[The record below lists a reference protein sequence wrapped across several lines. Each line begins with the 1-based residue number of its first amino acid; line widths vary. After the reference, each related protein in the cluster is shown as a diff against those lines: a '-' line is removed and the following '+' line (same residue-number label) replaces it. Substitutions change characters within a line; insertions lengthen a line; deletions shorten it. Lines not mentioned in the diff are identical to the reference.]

1 MLEGLPL
8 QVAGA
13 VDARASFL
21 TWQRQMRGALSHLP
35 MASGPWIW
43 KPPAETQEPIQH
55 DLFGGL

>member
-21 TWQRQMRGALSHLP
+21 TWRQHMRGALSALP
-35 MASGPWIW
+35 TASSAWIW
-43 KPPAETQEPIQH
+43 APPKELPKPVQIEM
-55 DLFGGL
+55 FGG

>member
-21 TWQRQMRGALSHLP
+21 TWQRHMRGALSHLP
-35 MASGPWIW
+35 TAYGPWIW
-43 KPPAETQEPIQH
+43 APPNAAQKPVQIEM
-55 DLFGGL
+55 FGG